1 MGEIPSPVLAMST
14 FLLLVLGTVLTQGLG
29 MLGYIIAANRCES
42 GKVAMGASATGYALM
57 LLLAATLRLTLC
69 TFDAECDALS
79 VPAGIMT
86 LGSHMVLAC
95 GAATYTMLMNMGD
108 TALYSAIVTLHVV
121 VPVTLGIVVL
131 GESLN
136 TTQYNGVAL
145 CCLAAF
151 VLGGCDSK

>member
-1 MGEIPSPVLAMST
+1 MEIENHTPSGGETKSQPFGVSRTYDEVSRVPVLSQGTHRGDAFCASL
-14 FLLLVLGTVLTQGLG
+14 FLFCVGS
-29 MLGYIIAANRCES
+29 IP
-42 GKVAMGASATGYALM
+42 VAS
-57 LLLAATLRLTLC
+57 